1 MKIKFRVLLYSAVV
15 LIAAYLVIFVF
26 AKGEEQEVKNLIRT
40 YNNVLFKAHLEMNS
54 KLMSRLTSEKQLM
67 KIDSYISY
75 NLKNRRT
82 IKGDLLKLDFMEMKI
97 SDSSATVTT
106 KESWS
111 WYYIDPNT
119 KEQLSD
125 ISEDTYGNTYE
136 LTRAKGHWVING
148 LDSKVLEESGG

>member
-54 KLMSRLTSEKQLM
+54 KLMSRLTSE
-67 KIDSYISY
+67 
-75 NLKNRRT
+75 KNRRT